1 MSERVW
7 MQVSSSCHQGLDDQ
21 RIEIY
26 YSTAVDMVLITV
38 GTGEMYIPVAMAA
51 AMVGDFVSA
60 VEAAL
65 RAQVSAPADGQ
76 VA

>member
-1 MSERVW
+1 MSDHVW

-26 YSTAVDMVLITV
+26 YSDAVDMVLIV
-38 GTGEMYIPVAMAA
+38 AGTGEMYIPVSMAA
-51 AMVGDFVSA
+51 AMVGNFVNA

-65 RAQVSAPADGQ
+65 RAQVSAPAEGQ